1 MTDDVQYP
9 PPPMSGPQPG
19 TLVAGRY
26 RLERILASGGMA
38 QVWRAVDEI
47 LQRPVA
53 VKLLHAHLADDSTFG
68 ARFRQE
74 AIAAARLSHPS
85 IVAIYDTCQFGDLD
99 AIVMELVEGDTLRA
113 LLDEKPVLDPADATG
128 FTTQILDAL
137 EAAHRQGM
145 VHRDI
150 KPANILILPDGRAKV
165 ADFGIA
171 KLDADSDLTADNMM
185 VGTAKYLAP
194 EQVRSG
200 PVDPRTDLYSV
211 GVVLYEML
219 CGRPPFDGSTSAE
232 TALARLTVDP
242 PRPRQI
248 LPTVPPPLDDVVMR
262 AMAREPDHRYQFASD
277 FRAALQATANAHEA
291 TIAEPAD
298 VDLIG
303 YVDPEQSFVR
313 RERSWLL
320 PAMLLVL
327 IAVALG
333 TASVLFGRT
342 DAGRELIERVVPG
355 GDDGAD
361 PVALQLVVAT
371 AFDPLGDGREFD
383 NRAGDAIDGDEATF
397 WQTEGYTNRDITLLK
412 DGVGI
417 VIELD
422 GEHSLDELT
431 LVSAT
436 NDWSG
441 ELYLANS
448 PQANFAD
455 WGDPVAVFESIAA
468 GTTTVNTDGRQA
480 GAVLVWITDRGDGSR
495 DNRFELAEFRATGT

>member
-1 MTDDVQYP
+1 V
-9 PPPMSGPQPG
+9 GAPQPG
-19 TLVAGRY
+19 ALLANRY

-38 QVWRAVDEI
+38 QVWRATDEI

-113 LLDEKPVLDPADATG
+113 LLDERPALDPADATG
-128 FTTQILDAL
+128 FATQILDAL

-150 KPANILILPDGRAKV
+150 KPANVLILPDGRAKV

-171 KLDADSDLTADNMM
+171 KLDADSDLTGDNMM

-211 GVVLYEML
+211 GIVLYEML
-219 CGRPPFDGSTSAE
+219 CGRPPFDGDSAAE
-232 TALARLTVDP
+232 TALARLTIDP

-248 LPTVPPPLDDVVMR
+248 LPTVPPALDEVVMR
-262 AMAREPDHRYQFASD
+262 AIEREPAHRYQFASD

-291 TIAEPAD
+291 TMAEPAD
-298 VDLIG
+298 VDLVG
-303 YVDPEQSFVR
+303 YVDPDHSFVR

-320 PAMLLVL
+320 PALLLVL
-327 IAVALG
+327 VAVALG
-333 TASVLFGRT
+333 TAGVLFGRT
-342 DAGRELIERVVPG
+342 ETGRDLIERVVPG
-355 GDDGAD
+355 GDVPPD
-361 PVALQLVVAT
+361 PVALTVVGAT
-371 AFDPLGDGREFD
+371 AFDPLGDGQEFD
-383 NRAGDAIDGDEATF
+383 SRAPLAVDGDEATF
-397 WQTEGYTNRDITLLK
+397 WQTESYGDRDITLLK
-412 DGVGI
+412 EGVGI
-417 VIELD
+417 IIQLD
-422 GEHSLDELT
+422 GESSLDELV
-431 LVSAT
+431 LLSST

-441 ELYLANS
+441 ELYLAES
-448 PQANFAD
+448 PQLALED
-455 WGDPVAVFESIAA
+455 WGDPVTEFTDIGA
-468 GTTTVNTDGRQA
+468 GTTRVQMGGRNA

-495 DNRFELAEFRATGT
+495 DTRFELAEFSANGN

>member
-1 MTDDVQYP
+1 
-9 PPPMSGPQPG
+9 MSGPQPG

-211 GVVLYEML
+211 GIVLYEML

-248 LPTVPPPLDDVVMR
+248 LPTVPQPLDDVVMR
-262 AMAREPDHRYQFASD
+262 AITREPENRYQFASD

-291 TIAEPAD
+291 TMAEPAD
-298 VDLIG
+298 VDLVG

-342 DAGRELIERVVPG
+342 DAGRDLIEFVVPG
-355 GDDGAD
+355 GEDGGD
-361 PVALQLVVAT
+361 PVDLEIVGAT
-371 AFDPLGDGREFD
+371 AFDPLGDGQEFD

-397 WQTEGYTNRDITLLK
+397 WQTEGYSNRDITLLK
-412 DGVGI
+412 EGVGI

-441 ELYLANS
+441 ELYLADS

-455 WGDPVAVFESIAA
+455 WGDPVAQFESIGA
-468 GTTTVNTDGRQA
+468 GTTTVSLNDRQA

-495 DNRFELAEFRATGT
+495 DNRFELADFRATGA